1 MKLPEGRSWKD
12 YGLES
17 EADAAASYTIMAEKD
32 SSGRYFLHTVYI
44 GGLSGTKS
52 YYYARYIGGLF
63 ADNGGESE
71 MVVNLSKD
79 IIYYIS
85 ASVVTGSLMQPETAM
100 MDPTLIKTVSSAND
114 IYYIDDIRIDIPA
127 AGINAHIRNMS
138 AFIAASNLSANDNSA
153 LSKLMSDKVSEKVLK
168 SDIVSLG
175 KHGISGIIED
185 QTQRSFLPTPFP
197 EILFAFTAFDQST
210 DTAALKRDVLE
221 HCFGSSA
228 ERVSDYLDTLSACF
242 DPAYMRGERFCGG
255 RP

>member
-1 MKLPEGRSWKD
+1 M
-12 YGLES
+12 
-17 EADAAASYTIMAEKD
+17 
-32 SSGRYFLHTVYI
+32 FL
-44 GGLSGTKS
+44 
-52 YYYARYIGGLF
+52 R
-63 ADNGGESE
+63 
-71 MVVNLSKD
+71 
-79 IIYYIS
+79 
-85 ASVVTGSLMQPETAM
+85 SLMQYSADPS
-100 MDPTLIKTVSSAND
+100 PTLALDLQHKAISLKAALRQQQTEMEQ
-114 IYYIDDIRIDIPA
+114 RIT
-127 AGINAHIRNMS
+127 
-138 AFIAASNLSANDNSA
+138 
-153 LSKLMSDKVSEKVLK
+153 EKVLK

-255 RP
+255 RPYYLPSHAHELDAAA